1 MATYAIGDVQG
12 CFASLMALLDA
23 IRFNRRRDA
32 VWFTGDLVNRGPDSL
47 GVLRFVA
54 DLGPRA
60 VCVLGNHDLHLL
72 AVAHGQ
78 RKLRPKDTL
87 RDILE
92 APDRDALLGW
102 LRHRPLLHHDTVNH
116 ADHQSRRDHGSLC
129 DTRRVSL
136 IHAGLPPQWTLAEA
150 QHHARTV
157 EAGLQGPDFTA
168 RLAEITHKTCRQWTT
183 PGAENAQ
190 RCYTANCLTLLRYC
204 SAEGVLDLEHKG
216 PPGTQPQ
223 PYLPWFAVPHRAHAG
238 QNIVFGH
245 WASLGGYDAPG
256 MYGLDTACVWGGR
269 LTAMC
274 LETKRRTSVACQ
286 ETALSGV
293 S

>member
-12 CFASLMALLDA
+12 CFASLMALLEA
-23 IRFNRRRDA
+23 IRFERRRDTL
-32 VWFTGDLVNRGPDSL
+32 WFTGDLVNRGPDSL

-54 DLGPRA
+54 ALDERA

-87 RDILE
+87 RGILE
-92 APDRDALLGW
+92 APDRDALLDW
-102 LRHRPLLHHDTVNH
+102 LRRRPLLHRDDDRDT
-116 ADHQSRRDHGSLC
+116 
-129 DTRRVSL
+129 SL

-150 QHHARTV
+150 QRHARAL
-157 EAGLQGPDFTA
+157 EAELQGPDFVA
-168 RLAEITHKTCRQWTT
+168 HLADITHKTCRRWLPSGPTQ
-183 PGAENAQ
+183 A
-190 RCYTANCLTLLRYC
+190 RRRYTAGCLTLLRYC
-204 SAEGVLDLEHKG
+204 RADGTLGLEHKG

-238 QNIVFGH
+238 HELIFGH
-245 WASLGGYDAPG
+245 WASLGGYSAPG
-256 MYGLDTACVWGGR
+256 LHGLDTACVWGGR
-269 LTAMC
+269 LTALC
-274 LETKRRTSVACQ
+274 LETGRRTGVACQ

-293 S
+293 A